1 MSVFLL
7 LEGTTY
13 ACLEHERIALLQL
26 KPFFNH
32 YDELVDWDK
41 PKGSD
46 CCRWKGIECNT
57 TTRRLVG
64 LTLNSTRDS
73 SEGWYL
79 NASLFLP
86 FVGLKRLY
94 LRGNAI
100 AGCIENEGFEK
111 LSSALGNLEILDL
124 SVNLLNDS
132 VILPLSEFSSLRYLS
147 LAFNQLEGSSH
158 SNGFRWFSR
167 LLNLGTLDLSWNPL
181 GNDIMFQLSSLS
193 SLKNLSLRSIDL
205 EGELLHIQGLN
216 NLTNLRYLDL
226 NSNSIESILN
236 KDETQLRLANLE
248 RLDLKSRSVGSELEC
263 IKGMFPHCLG
273 NLTSLRELDISNNQF
288 SGNLS
293 PLQTL
298 THLHTSLSKNRLQIP
313 TSFVPLV
320 NLPNLKFLYGDE
332 NNMVMEPSLHTS
344 IPKFQLN
351 VISVKVHNISRT
363 QC

>member
-1 MSVFLL
+1 MVMEFKWLLFIRIAVMSVFLL

-100 AGCIENEGFEK
+100 AGCIENEGF
-111 LSSALGNLEILDL
+111 
-124 SVNLLNDS
+124 
-132 VILPLSEFSSLRYLS
+132 
-147 LAFNQLEGSSH
+147 
-158 SNGFRWFSR
+158 RWFSR

-248 RLDLKSRSVGSELEC
+248 RLDLSANFFRNTLSFLEGLSGLKS
-263 IKGMFPHCLG
+263 I
-273 NLTSLRELDISNNQF
+273 DIEQRF
-288 SGNLS
+288 A
-293 PLQTL
+293 
-298 THLHTSLSKNRLQIP
+298 RLI
-313 TSFVPLV
+313 
-320 NLPNLKFLYGDE
+320 
-332 NNMVMEPSLHTS
+332 
-344 IPKFQLN
+344 I
-351 VISVKVHNISRT
+351 
-363 QC
+363 C